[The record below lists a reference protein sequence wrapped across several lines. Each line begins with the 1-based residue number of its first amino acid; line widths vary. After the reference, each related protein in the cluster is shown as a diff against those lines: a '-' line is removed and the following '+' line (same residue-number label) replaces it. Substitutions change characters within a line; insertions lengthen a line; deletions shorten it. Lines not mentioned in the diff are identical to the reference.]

1 MNILE
6 NFINEHKFLKK
17 LSLVNSS
24 LYDKYVRNILKILNE
39 NKNLEVLDLENIM
52 LNSKISAFIP
62 DLLQKRSIN
71 IKYNYEDKIKWYRNP
86 IQNFKCTNTLI
97 GQSNKLLH
105 YYSLK
110 TVRWFLDHKIELSK
124 YDIRMISSNLQIY

>member
-24 LYDKYVRNILKILNE
+24 LNDKYVRNILKILNE
-39 NKNLEVLDLENIM
+39 NKNLEVLELENIM

-71 IKYNYEDKIKWYRNP
+71 IKYNYEDKIKLSESYSKLQMYQYSYR
-86 IQNFKCTNTLI
+86 
-97 GQSNKLLH
+97 
-105 YYSLK
+105 
-110 TVRWFLDHKIELSK
+110 TV
-124 YDIRMISSNLQIY
+124 